1 MGRSFGPGGFGGGNG
16 GNNPKD
22 AMCSLPWMSNAK
34 ICQSRR
40 RRAVSSGMSVGF
52 GPVVVPED
60 QQLANERPSGNG
72 LFSIQWVLHIRQ
84 RKIYE
89 ELGQIR
95 QNFK

>member
-1 MGRSFGPGGFGGGNG
+1 MGRSFGQGGFGGAGAG

-72 LFSIQWVLHIRQ
+72 LFSINLS
-84 RKIYE
+84 
-89 ELGQIR
+89 LL
-95 QNFK
+95 